1 MRGLKDK
8 IILITG
14 AGSGIGAIAAK
25 RLAEEGAKVLIIGR
39 TEKTLKESAAQ
50 HENIS
55 YEVADINQT
64 ADIKKILN
72 VVKEKFGR
80 LDALINNAGVAPV
93 APLGKISMAEVD
105 KTFATNVKAVVEL
118 SQEFLPML
126 KESKGT
132 IINIG
137 SANASKPMPN
147 MSVYSASKAA
157 LVALTRAWAKELAA
171 DGVRVNSVSVG
182 PIWTPIYDKTSLSE
196 EESKKHIET
205 VKKIVP
211 LGRFGESEE
220 VAAVIAFLA
229 SEESSFVTGADYA
242 VDGGTCA

>member
-8 IILITG
+8 VILITG
-14 AGSGIGAIAAK
+14 AGSGIGAVAAK
-25 RLAEEGAKVLIIGR
+25 YLAEKGAKVLIIGR
-39 TEKTLKESAAQ
+39 TEKALKEPAAQ
-50 HENIS
+50 HENIF
-55 YEVADINQT
+55 YEAADINQT
-64 ADIKKILN
+64 EDIKKILN

-80 LDALINNAGVAPV
+80 LDALVNNAGVAPV

-105 KTFATNVKAVVEL
+105 KTFATNVKAVIEL
-118 SQEFLPML
+118 SQEFLQML